1 MGKKKRKNVKKPA
14 VLKTERAA
22 KGKLNA
28 APAKLSLKLIG
39 ILFFLTIVPVLSF
52 FNYQSLKNF
61 FTTFTSDE
69 NSNNRIELIGRP
81 PFPIVE
87 LKNEPRKTQFEDFAG
102 SESCKECHEREYNI
116 WINSTHGKAG
126 GEPEKVRI
134 IARFDGNPLYFRDA
148 VVAPT
153 ISGQGEYLFVVNQIG
168 RPERIIR
175 VDAVVGGGHMYG
187 GGTQSFFSKF
197 PDGTLRFLPFD
208 FIREENTWFV
218 QLKEGSV
225 WTNITREIALD
236 DLLQWEPHRMLGSQ
250 EGSSNCQNCHG
261 SQILLEYN
269 PATRRYRTRYSTL
282 QINCESCHG
291 PSERHNKLSELENHK
306 ELEDLDMEVLAI
318 FTKDQSINVCYQCHA
333 TKDILQD
340 KYLQGDN
347 KEDYYSLR
355 LPILGSEPYLPDG
368 RIRSFGY
375 QQGHSFSDCY
385 VSGSMT
391 CVDCHDPHSQTYRD
405 VFWKPLAGKFDNG
418 QCTGCHASKT
428 KTPEL
433 HSHHKADSTGN
444 LCTGCHMPF
453 LQHQG
458 LGHDLVFA
466 RSDHVIPIP
475 RPIFDTS
482 IGIEDACTK
491 CHRDKSVQWL
501 QEKTDEWYGTLK
513 PHNPVIRAVLQ
524 SENEN
529 NIFSAADALLQTE
542 SNHTIGQITAL
553 TIFIKRFLK
562 PDMPSLDHKI
572 VEKFMKM
579 SRSDDVDLK
588 ALALMSLHLSRG
600 NDPAIRSYLMQ
611 TLQNLRQREN
621 AVRRRWSLS
630 IDFMGNLYASEGNL
644 DYAIL
649 AHKKALEIN
658 PDDGFT
664 WINLGNALRANKRYL
679 DAIHAFQ
686 ESLKIKPY
694 MIFIHFQL
702 AELYNITSR
711 RREAI
716 QTLKQLLRLEPEN
729 QIARRMLSQLERS

>member
-1 MGKKKRKNVKKPA
+1 MGKKKRKRLKKQA
-14 VLKTERAA
+14 VLKTDIGT
-22 KGKLNA
+22 KGYPKTTRS
-28 APAKLSLKLIG
+28 KLSFKLLG
-39 ILFFLTIVPVLSF
+39 FLVFLAIVLVLSF
-52 FNYQSLKNF
+52 SNYQELKKF
-61 FTTFTSDE
+61 FTTFA
-69 NSNNRIELIGRP
+69 SNEEIDRKIKLIGHP
-81 PFPIVE
+81 PFPAID
-87 LKNEPRKTQFEDFAG
+87 LKEESRKVQFEDFAG
-102 SESCKECHEREYNI
+102 SESCKDCHEKEYNL
-116 WINSTHGKAG
+116 WINSTHGNAG
-126 GEPEKVRI
+126 GDPEKVKI
-134 IARFDGNPLYFRDA
+134 IAKFDGNPLYLKDA
-148 VVAPT
+148 VVTPT
-153 ISGQGEYLFVVNQIG
+153 ITAEGEYVFIVNQLD
-168 RPERIIR
+168 RPERVIR

-236 DLLQWEPHRMLGSQ
+236 DLLQWEPHRLLGNQ
-250 EGSSNCQNCHG
+250 EGTSSCQNCHG

-269 PATRRYRTRYSTL
+269 PATRRYRTRYTTL

-291 PSERHNKLSELENHK
+291 PSRRHNKLSELENHK
-306 ELEDLDMEVLAI
+306 ELQDLDMEVLAT
-318 FTKDQSINVCYQCHA
+318 FSKDQSINVCYQCHA
-333 TKDILQD
+333 TKDILKD

-347 KEDYYSLR
+347 KEDFYSLR
-355 LPILGSEPYLPDG
+355 LPILGSDPYLPDG

-405 VFWKPLAGKFDNG
+405 VFWKPLVGKFDNG
-418 QCTGCHASKT
+418 QCTGCHASKV
-428 KTPEL
+428 KNSEL

-475 RPIFDTS
+475 RPSFDTS
-482 IGIEDACTK
+482 MGIEDACTK
-491 CHRDKSVQWL
+491 CHRDKTVQWL

-513 PHNPVIRAVLQ
+513 PHNPIIGAVLE
-524 SENEN
+524 SENEE
-529 NIFSAADALLQTE
+529 NISLAAEMLLQTE

-553 TIFIKRFLK
+553 TIFVKRFLK

-572 VEKFMKM
+572 VDKLLKM
-579 SRSDDVDLK
+579 SLSDDVDLK
-588 ALALMSLHLSRG
+588 ALALMSLHLSKG
-600 NDPAIRSYLMQ
+600 NDQNIRSHLMQ

-630 IDFMGNLYASEGNL
+630 IDFMGNLYAGEGNL
-644 DYAIL
+644 DNAIL

-658 PDDGFT
+658 PNDGFT
-664 WINLGNALRANKRYL
+664 WINLANALRAKKLYL
-679 DAIHAFQ
+679 AAIDAFKEAQ
-686 ESLKIKPY
+686 KIKPY

-702 AELYNITSR
+702 AELYNITGR
-711 RREAI
+711 KLEAV
-716 QTLKQLLRLEPEN
+716 QTLKQLLRLEPDN
-729 QIARRMLSQLERS
+729 QLARRMLSQLESS